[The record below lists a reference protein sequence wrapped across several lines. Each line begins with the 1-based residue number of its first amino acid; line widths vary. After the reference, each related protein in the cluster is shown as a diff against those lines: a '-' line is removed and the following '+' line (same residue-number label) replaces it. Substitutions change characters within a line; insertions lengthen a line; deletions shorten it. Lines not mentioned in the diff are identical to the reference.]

1 MRIWR
6 NVSRISPNF
15 LNFPDWSGA
24 CSVMPLLTLNG
35 RQIALEQFNGEDA
48 GDFSSYE
55 LHTLRFCRRWLVG
68 QETFVLKTSGS
79 TGRPKAVTLTRVQM
93 SASASLTRRALGL
106 QAGDKALVCLST
118 EYIAGIMMLV
128 RGLELG
134 LALTVITPSRN
145 PLAVFPDN
153 AAFDFAAF
161 VPLQLQEI
169 LTTTPSKKNFLS
181 RMRAILVGGAPINEG
196 LLQQIRTLNVPVY
209 HTYGMTETVS
219 HIAFRRLNGPQASEY
234 FTPLDEVEISL
245 SSQGCLVVKS
255 VLTGNRTLVTHDRVE
270 LRPDGS
276 FRWLGRIDNVINTGG
291 FKVQVETVE
300 SALEKLLQ
308 AYPQL
313 AGRRFFIG
321 SLADPQFDQAVVAV
335 IEGLPVLP
343 EILAGIRARL
353 RAGWLHDY
361 EVPRHFYFQPRL
373 LETPTGKIDRRA
385 NLAAIKKI
393 QINPVQPVDKCR

>member
-1 MRIWR
+1 MT
-6 NVSRISPNF
+6 
-15 LNFPDWSGA
+15 
-24 CSVMPLLTLNG
+24 LLTLNG
-35 RQIALEQFNGEDA
+35 RRIALEQFNKEDA
-48 GDFSSYE
+48 GDFSPYE
-55 LHTLRFCRRWLVG
+55 LHTLRFCRQWLAG
-68 QETFVLKTSGS
+68 QASFVLNTSGS
-79 TGRPKAVTLTRVQM
+79 TSRPKAIALTRAQM
-93 SASASLTRRALGL
+93 SASARLTGQALGL

-134 LALTVITPSRN
+134 LALTVSTPIRN
-145 PLAVFPDN
+145 PLLGFPDDTV
-153 AAFDFAAF
+153 FDFAAF

-169 LTTTPSKKNFLS
+169 LTTTPAKKILN
-181 RMRAILVGGAPINEG
+181 RMRAALVGGAPINED
-196 LLQQIRTLNVPVY
+196 LLRQIKALDAPVY

-219 HIAFRRLNGPQASEY
+219 HIALRRLNGPQASEY
-234 FTPLDEVEISL
+234 FTPLDGVEISL
-245 SSQGCLVVKS
+245 NPQGCLVVQS

-300 SALEKLLQ
+300 SALAKLLP

-321 SLADPQFDQAVVAV
+321 PLADPQFDQAVVAV
-335 IEGLPVLP
+335 IEGLPVAP
-343 EILAGIRARL
+343 EILAEIRARL

-361 EVPRHFYFQPRL
+361 EVPRYFYFQPRL

-385 NLAAIKKI
+385 NLAIIKNRQDAK
-393 QINPVQPVDKCR
+393 NAKNAKVAV